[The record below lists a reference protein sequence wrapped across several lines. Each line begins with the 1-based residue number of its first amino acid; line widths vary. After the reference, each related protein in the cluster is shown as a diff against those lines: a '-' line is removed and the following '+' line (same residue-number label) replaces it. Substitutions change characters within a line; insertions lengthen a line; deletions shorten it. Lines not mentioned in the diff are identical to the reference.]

1 MERYNIKPRNAI
13 GGKTMSKNP
22 KKHVTIYDEVKKKE
36 VSIPEREFWK
46 HHFLNYMRTKT
57 VEWGEVK

>member
-1 MERYNIKPRNAI
+1 
-13 GGKTMSKNP
+13 MSKNP